1 VKKKFCL
8 GLTFLLFLVF
18 LLIPKVN
25 GKDEKIDEFVSQL
38 QKSLASR
45 DIPSYLN
52 AFSPEIRDQEKE
64 LLSHYF
70 DRLKMESVAFYKA
83 NRAVQTEQETKL
95 YLQVLY
101 QNSYSAVVEIWQLQL
116 DMTPSGWQIKKKDI
130 TGNIGTLYRIKMPSE
145 RVERVDSIE
154 IEHVDIKLVFQD
166 ALLFYDNIPGMETAI
181 LVLGKGR
188 LFFSPSDPNE
198 KHQLELIYKTRFLED
213 NLEYAF
219 LRFSDTFFFSNIKIN
234 HGLGKKD
241 VPLSPE
247 KANRISAL
255 FSKHYPRSFTIENS
269 LNGELLSF
277 LPQGNETVFEFKGTR
292 TGELTYI
299 YYPFAREE
307 VHLFDISRNRFL
319 NLYSP
324 RPEEGK
330 KRFYI
335 TSGQKFDVKN
345 YQIDLDFNP
354 KESYLSAKAK
364 IEFSSQVGLL
374 EGLKFNLNS
383 ELEILR
389 IYDQEG
395 RTLFYTQDRLRKIL
409 YVYFITPPPL
419 GESSFIEV
427 FYRGKIALPHE
438 AADVVSGPQFTET
451 YITVP
456 RKYESF
462 LFSQAANWYPSP
474 QGEENFLARL
484 KIIVPPEFSCIANG
498 ELIEQTKLNGVQG
511 VQEIAKMGNSVY
523 VFETKYPIKYIS
535 FIVGKFAQ
543 LKEDRDPLP
552 LQAYISTETRLQRRP
567 VFEETKSI
575 LKFYEGLFG
584 PFPYE
589 KMTIV
594 QRFWSTS
601 GGHSPASFIVLNELP
616 RQSNGGSYIN
626 VASPV
631 DLSRWKEYFLA
642 HEIAHQW
649 WGQGVS
655 WATYHDQWLS
665 EGLAQFSAVL
675 YLRMKHQERVFSNI
689 LKRFSE
695 WTEKKSKW
703 GPISLGSRL
712 SYFDFE
718 AYQAIVY
725 NKASLVLNM
734 LVDLL
739 GEEVF
744 FNGLKEFFNK
754 YKYSK
759 ASTYDFLRVMEGVSG
774 KDLKAFFKGWFDSYL
789 LPEVKVSHTIE
800 KRTDG
805 YLLKLKISQ
814 LRDVFHFPLWVEW
827 RENGKKIIQKV
838 IIEEKNAEFAFSANG
853 KPEKIKANPDKAVP
867 GKFF

>member
-1 VKKKFCL
+1 
-8 GLTFLLFLVF
+8 
-18 LLIPKVN
+18 
-25 GKDEKIDEFVSQL
+25 
-38 QKSLASR
+38 
-45 DIPSYLN
+45 
-52 AFSPEIRDQEKE
+52 
-64 LLSHYF
+64 
-70 DRLKMESVAFYKA
+70 
-83 NRAVQTEQETKL
+83 
-95 YLQVLY
+95 
-101 QNSYSAVVEIWQLQL
+101 
-116 DMTPSGWQIKKKDI
+116 
-130 TGNIGTLYRIKMPSE
+130 
-145 RVERVDSIE
+145 
-154 IEHVDIKLVFQD
+154 
-166 ALLFYDNIPGMETAI
+166 
-181 LVLGKGR
+181 
-188 LFFSPSDPNE
+188 
-198 KHQLELIYKTRFLED
+198 
-213 NLEYAF
+213 
-219 LRFSDTFFFSNIKIN
+219 
-234 HGLGKKD
+234 
-241 VPLSPE
+241 
-247 KANRISAL
+247 
-255 FSKHYPRSFTIENS
+255 
-269 LNGELLSF
+269 
-277 LPQGNETVFEFKGTR
+277 
-292 TGELTYI
+292 
-299 YYPFAREE
+299 
-307 VHLFDISRNRFL
+307 
-319 NLYSP
+319 
-324 RPEEGK
+324 
-330 KRFYI
+330 
-335 TSGQKFDVKN
+335 
-345 YQIDLDFNP
+345 
-354 KESYLSAKAK
+354 
-364 IEFSSQVGLL
+364 
-374 EGLKFNLNS
+374 
-383 ELEILR
+383 
-389 IYDQEG
+389 
-395 RTLFYTQDRLRKIL
+395 
-409 YVYFITPPPL
+409 
-419 GESSFIEV
+419 
-427 FYRGKIALPHE
+427 
-438 AADVVSGPQFTET
+438 
-451 YITVP
+451 
-456 RKYESF
+456 
-462 LFSQAANWYPSP
+462 
-474 QGEENFLARL
+474 
-484 KIIVPPEFSCIANG
+484 
-498 ELIEQTKLNGVQG
+498 
-511 VQEIAKMGNSVY
+511 MGNSVY